1 MYAKV
6 SKKGQ
11 ITIPKKIRKLLKIEK
26 QGNVLFVIENDE
38 IKLKGVPTS
47 DAEKL
52 SGSLKKYVKSYVE
65 LSKVREDIGM
75 EVAEDI
81 AREDQ

>member
-6 SKKGQ
+6 SKNGQ
-11 ITIPKKIRKLLKIEK
+11 ITIPKKIRELLKIEK
-26 QGNVLFVIENDE
+26 QGNVLFVVENDD
-38 IKLKGVPTS
+38 IKLMGIPVS
-47 DAEKL
+47 NAEEL
-52 SGSLKKYVKSYVE
+52 SGSLKKYAKSYVE

-81 AREDQ
+81 AKEDL

>member
-11 ITIPKKIRKLLKIEK
+11 ITIPKKIRELLKIEK
-26 QGNVLFVIENDE
+26 QGNVLFVVENDD
-38 IKLKGVPTS
+38 IKLMGIPVS
-47 DAEKL
+47 NAEEL
-52 SGSLKKYVKSYVE
+52 SGSLKKYAKSYVE

-81 AREDQ
+81 AKEDL